1 MPKFRI
7 NCTVLGKEYNV
18 TIEAK
23 DSAEAQRILF
33 QEIAKATVIYSVQE
47 QSSEKPKDFNIEDI
61 FNFFKK

>member
-23 DSAEAQRILF
+23 DSAEAQRVLF
-33 QEIAKATVIYSVQE
+33 QEIAKATVVNSIKE
-47 QSSEKPKDFNIEDI
+47 QTSEKSKDFNIEDI
-61 FNFFKK
+61 FNFLK

>member
-1 MPKFRI
+1 MPKFKI

-33 QEIAKATVIYSVQE
+33 QEIAKATVINSIQE
-47 QSSEKPKDFNIEDI
+47 QTSEKSKDFNIGDI
-61 FNFFKK
+61 FNFLK